1 MRAVV
6 GLSMVLGCTESVS
19 LLEPLERVALE
30 EMRWKGEAPS
40 DPTNAYFDDAQAQS
54 LGKALFYDRR
64 LSANGE
70 LSCGSCHQPELGFAD
85 GRVIAE
91 GIGVA
96 ARHTPTLMGAAH
108 QDWYLWDGGCDSLW
122 CQGVGPMENP
132 SEMAFTRSEL
142 AHLLNEDPDYRERYE
157 AVFGALPD
165 LDDKTR
171 FPEVAR
177 PNWSDEESTE
187 HLAWIGMTESDQVAL
202 NRVLTNAMKSLGAF
216 QGRIDRVGSAFDMF
230 GEAVAEDNPIGQALY
245 DRDALAGFK
254 LFVGKAGCV
263 ACHSGPRLSDGE
275 FYNSGVG
282 DREWLTEPDEGRIEG
297 VLDVLEDPFNAAGH
311 YSDDPLGARAARL
324 DILESVEAQRG
335 AFRVPSLRNVALTA
349 PYMHGGQH
357 ASLEEVIE
365 HYDSLSESPR
375 EGETDSRLQPLMLTP
390 EEKSDLVAFLE
401 SLSGVWMD
409 PEVLPP
415 EGWEP

>member
-1 MRAVV
+1 MEAMMRAVV

-157 AVFGALPD
+157 AIFGALPN

-187 HLAWIGMTESDQVAL
+187 HLAWVGMTESDQVAL

-230 GEAVAEDNPIGQALY
+230 GEAVVEDNPIGQALY

-263 ACHSGPRLSDGE
+263 ACHSGRDSAMGNLTTAAWVTVSGSLNRMKAGLRAFSMCLRTRLM
-275 FYNSGVG
+275 
-282 DREWLTEPDEGRIEG
+282 P
-297 VLDVLEDPFNAAGH
+297 LDT
-311 YSDDPLGARAARL
+311 
-324 DILESVEAQRG
+324 
-335 AFRVPSLRNVALTA
+335 TA
-349 PYMHGGQH
+349 M
-357 ASLEEVIE
+357 I
-365 HYDSLSESPR
+365 LSEPVPPAWTRWSP
-375 EGETDSRLQPLMLTP
+375 S
-390 EEKSDLVAFLE
+390 K
-401 SLSGVWMD
+401 LSVG
-409 PEVLPP
+409 PSEYRA
-415 EGWEP
+415 